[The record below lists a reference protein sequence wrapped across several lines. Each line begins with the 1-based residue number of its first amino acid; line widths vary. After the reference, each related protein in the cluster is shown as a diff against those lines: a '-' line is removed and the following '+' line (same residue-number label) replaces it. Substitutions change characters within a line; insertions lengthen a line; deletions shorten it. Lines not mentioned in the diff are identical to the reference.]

1 MQFTIDSA
9 QRNYLLRTNLINN
22 PKKEENPVS
31 YPFVNRDITLMD
43 KSAAFL
49 AGASISGIVN
59 GVKQV
64 NSKFFLESLGKT
76 KTLPSF
82 DEIKQISGKMVETMH
97 NKGKP
102 VKVLFVEDTPK
113 DMEKVS
119 EIIAKNTL
127 VGFRK
132 TFNIGEKGL
141 IAKGIKFFADRNAA
155 LISKGKKAS
164 FFINEKVAITSK
176 STHQIIFHEIGHAHV
191 AESKL
196 LKPLLTVGKKL
207 ELIFYVAGF
216 FALAHTPKPPKQN
229 YAKTRWEKTQDFMDE
244 HIGTITFMTS
254 VPLLAEKMIAS
265 RKSLQ
270 QAEKYLDK
278 PKIKSLKKLY
288 RIGLLTYLSSAVA
301 TAAGIGIGNKVQN
314 NIIKQKQNPQDVYNL
329 LI

>member
-1 MQFTIDSA
+1 MQFTLDSA
-9 QRNYLLRTNLINN
+9 QRNYLFRTNLINN
-22 PKKEENPVS
+22 PKKEENRVNHPN
-31 YPFVNRDITLMD
+31 VNREITLLD

-49 AGASISGIVN
+49 AGAAISSIVTN
-59 GVKQV
+59 LKRA
-64 NSKFFLESLGKT
+64 NSNFFLSSLEKIT
-76 KTLPSF
+76 ACPSF
-82 DEIKQISGKMVETMH
+82 DETKRASDKMVETMH
-97 NKGKP
+97 FKGKP
-102 VKVLFVEDTPK
+102 VTVLFVEDTPK

-127 VGFRK
+127 AGFRK

-141 IAKGIKFFADRNAA
+141 IAKGIKFYADRNAA

-164 FFINEKVAITSK
+164 FFVNEKVAITSK

-191 AESKL
+191 AESKM

-216 FALAHTPKPPKQN
+216 FALAHTPKPPNQN
-229 YAKTRWEKTQDFMDE
+229 HAKTRWEKTQDFMDE
-244 HIGTITFMTS
+244 HIGMITFMTS

-301 TAAGIGIGNKVQN
+301 TAVGIGIGNKVQN